1 MPTVPPHLAEDPPD
15 RDRRPSPDHPAADP
29 DAPAACRADGTEYV
43 DSHGCHSPPFGATV
57 PPATSEGQNAV
68 TISVFL
74 LDDHEIVRRG
84 IAQLLTAEDDIEVVG
99 EAGTAAQALA
109 RMPALRPDVAI
120 LDVRLPDGDGVTVC
134 RDVRSA
140 ITPPPA
146 CLMLTSYSDDE
157 ALFGAIMAGASG
169 YLLKQVAGTDLVGAV
184 RTLAAGGSLLDPK
197 ATQVVLERLRKGAE
211 PEDPRFASLSPQE
224 KRILELIADG
234 LTNRQIGA
242 EMYLAEK
249 TVKNYVSSL
258 LHKLGMSRRT
268 EAAVYATEIRQREN
282 R

>member
-1 MPTVPPHLAEDPPD
+1 M
-15 RDRRPSPDHPAADP
+15 
-29 DAPAACRADGTEYV
+29 
-43 DSHGCHSPPFGATV
+43 
-57 PPATSEGQNAV
+57 

-84 IAQLLTAEDDIEVVG
+84 ITQLLTSEDDIEVVG

-120 LDVRLPDGDGVTVC
+120 LDVRLPDGDGVAVC

-157 ALFGAIMAGASG
+157 ALFGAIMAGAAG

-184 RTLAAGGSLLDPK
+184 RTLAGGGSLLDPK
-197 ATQVVLERLRKGAE
+197 ATAVVLERLRKGAE
-211 PEDPRFASLSPQE
+211 PQDPRFASLSPQE
-224 KRILELIADG
+224 KRILALIADG

-268 EAAVYATEIRQREN
+268 EAAVYATQMRRRN
-282 R
+282 SR

>member
-1 MPTVPPHLAEDPPD
+1 L
-15 RDRRPSPDHPAADP
+15 
-29 DAPAACRADGTEYV
+29 
-43 DSHGCHSPPFGATV
+43 
-57 PPATSEGQNAV
+57 

-84 IAQLLTAEDDIEVVG
+84 IAQLLETEDDIEVVG

-109 RMPALRPDVAI
+109 RVPALRPDVAI

-134 RDVRSA
+134 RDLRSV

-146 CLMLTSYSDDE
+146 CLMLTSFSDDE

-169 YLLKQVAGTDLVGAV
+169 YLLKQVAGIDLVGAV
-184 RTLAAGGSLLDPK
+184 RTVAAGGSLLDPK
-197 ATQVVLERLRKGAE
+197 ATGLVLERLRRGE
-211 PEDPRFASLSPQE
+211 QPTDPKFESLSPQE
-224 KRILELIADG
+224 RRILELIADG

-242 EMYLAEK
+242 ELYLAEK

-258 LHKLGMSRRT
+258 LHKLGFARRT
-268 EAAVYATEIRQREN
+268 EAAVYAADRR
-282 R
+282 RPGAR

>member
-1 MPTVPPHLAEDPPD
+1 V
-15 RDRRPSPDHPAADP
+15 
-29 DAPAACRADGTEYV
+29 
-43 DSHGCHSPPFGATV
+43 HSTTKGD
-57 PPATSEGQNAV
+57 AV

-84 IAQLLTAEDDIEVVG
+84 IAQLLESEDDIEVIG

-109 RMPALRPDVAI
+109 RIPALRPDVAI
-120 LDVRLPDGDGVTVC
+120 LDVRLPDGEGVTVC
-134 RDVRSA
+134 REVRSA
-140 ITPPPA
+140 VTPPPA

-169 YLLKQVAGTDLVGAV
+169 YLLKQVGGVDLVGAV
-184 RTLAAGGSLLDPK
+184 RTIAAGGSLLDPK
-197 ATQVVLERLRKGAE
+197 ATAVVLERLRRGEE
-211 PEDPRFASLSPQE
+211 PEDPRYASLSPQE
-224 KRILELIADG
+224 RRILELIADG

-268 EAAVYATEIRQREN
+268 EAAVYATELN
-282 R
+282 RRGHH